1 MVQIDHLCGEIIG
14 NTIDRLY
21 EAGASN
27 VQVLSSITKKN
38 RPSYVIFIDCRP
50 KFVDEIEK
58 VIISDLGTGGWHI
71 FNTTHRHLVAEK
83 IKRNITFNL
92 GDIKFDYIVEF
103 KHIGDGDGNIRVEF
117 ESCKDLVSYIFST
130 YEQRVPVRRI
140 YNILSGVNFNSEKT
154 TEIFIGEKED

>member
-14 NTIDRLY
+14 NTIDCLY

-50 KFVDEIEK
+50 KFIEEIER

-92 GDIKFDYIVEF
+92 GDIKFDYIMEF
-103 KHIGDGDGNIRVEF
+103 KLIGDGNDNIRVEF
-117 ESCKDLVSYIFST
+117 ESCKNLTSYIFST
-130 YEQRVPVRRI
+130 YEQRVSVRKI
-140 YNILSGVNFNSEKT
+140 YNILSDVDLNSKKIMEVFLDGKEK
-154 TEIFIGEKED
+154 